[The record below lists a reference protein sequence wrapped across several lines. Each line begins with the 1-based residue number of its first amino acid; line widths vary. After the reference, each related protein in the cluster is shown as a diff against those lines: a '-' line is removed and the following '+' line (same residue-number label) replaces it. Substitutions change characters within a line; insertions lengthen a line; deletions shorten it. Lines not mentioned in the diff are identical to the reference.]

1 LYFYC
6 CVVWALDL
14 VFLLLCCFILLWRLS
29 FGACSVAVLFAMAP
43 SRTLCSPT
51 VSSLCSRLCSLDG
64 PGHVIDPF
72 PTILYHFLVAPS
84 LDCLHAFVGVAHLTC
99 VPLMLYFPIF
109 LLPIFIRKKNKN
121 PPPMLQTGPNCGLQH
136 LWYEGFQGQVD
147 NQNLK
152 GKSIK

>member
-1 LYFYC
+1 MCFSLYFYC

-29 FGACSVAVLFAMAP
+29 FLAPLQLLSIDACSVVVLFAMAP
-43 SRTLCSPT
+43 SRTLCFPT
-51 VSSLCSRLCSLDG
+51 VSSLYSRFCSLDG

-72 PTILYHFLVAPS
+72 STILYHFLVARS

-109 LLPIFIRKKNKN
+109 LLPILIRGKKKKIH
-121 PPPMLQTGPNCGLQH
+121 PQCC
-136 LWYEGFQGQVD
+136 
-147 NQNLK
+147 K
-152 GKSIK
+152 